1 MNVLSLSFS
10 GESYLDC
17 CERILNTLVCIET
30 HQDETYLIVAHQG
43 LLRCVI
49 GYLLRVEV
57 NTKMLL
63 FHRVVFVGCHFA
75 HMRRLIHDPTR
86 PILFLMTY
94 HQSAKRSIS
103 HEIKNIDVSSQLL
116 HERVELLSRLVQLL
130 PEPNFFV
137 LGRHLVTRSVTFNQS
152 ESFVMKPSLSLP
164 GFSFSGCD
172 VTGDFE
178 CRQPLKNKLKIC
190 FYTILKQQR

>member
-1 MNVLSLSFS
+1 MFYLCPFQVSPTSTAASESWTRWSASRRIKTKLTSSSLTKDCFVASSDTFFVSRWIPRCSFS
-10 GESYLDC
+10 
-17 CERILNTLVCIET
+17 I
-30 HQDETYLIVAHQG
+30 
-43 LLRCVI
+43 
-49 GYLLRVEV
+49 
-57 NTKMLL
+57 
-63 FHRVVFVGCHFA
+63 VFVGCHFA

-116 HERVELLSRLVQLL
+116 HQRVELLSRLVQLL